1 MKGNN
6 NKNRRRVVIPL
17 YPDLIDDELIDTVAA
32 EPKVVKYLDIPIQHI
47 SDGILKKMNRRGTGA
62 ELEALLTKLRQRIP
76 GLVLRT
82 SLITGLPGEGEKE
95 FEELCDFLRRAK
107 LERAGVFAYS
117 PEEEQAA
124 QEDKLD
130 KWINAHFEGE
140 KAKKLIIGTSVFL
153 GIALAIL
160 IFMLLP
166 YLVTSVFTKGIE
178 SSFVKNVI
186 DGVLRILIF
195 LVYIRLVTLSKDI
208 HRVFEYHGA
217 EHKSIHCYEKGL
229 PLTVENIRPQPRE
242 HPRCGTSFLF
252 VVMIVSFLV
261 FSVVSWKR
269 RIVAFF
275 LRLLLLPVV
284 VAFSYEINRWAGGH
298 DNWLSRVLSAPGRAL
313 QKLTVFEPDDS
324 MMECA
329 ARALTLVIPEEKGA
343 DRW

>member
-1 MKGNN
+1 MKKKQDGGFRTTIGGQALIEGILMRGPE
-6 NKNRRRVVIPL
+6 KQAIVVRLADGTLQEKVEELKFIKDRYPILGWPLVRGVVIFF
-17 YPDLIDDELIDTVAA
+17 
-32 EPKVVKYLDIPIQHI
+32 
-47 SDGILKKMNRRGTGA
+47 S
-62 ELEALLTKLRQRIP
+62 
-76 GLVLRT
+76 
-82 SLITGLPGEGEKE
+82 SLIN
-95 FEELCDFLRRAK
+95 
-107 LERAGVFAYS
+107 GVKALMYS
-117 PEEEQAA
+117 ADCLPEEEQAA

-140 KAKKLIIGTSVFL
+140 KAKKLIIGVSVAL
-153 GIALAIL
+153 GILLAVA
-160 IFMLLP
+160 IFMVLP
-166 YLVTSVFTKGIE
+166 YLVTSVFTKAIG

-186 DGVLRILIF
+186 DGVLRIIIF
-195 LVYIRLVTLSKDI
+195 LIYIRLVTISKDI

-261 FSVVSWKR
+261 FSVVSWRNK
-269 RIVAFF
+269 IVAFF

-284 VAFSYEINRWAGGH
+284 VAVSYEINRWTGRH
-298 DNWLSRVLSAPGRAL
+298 DNLLSRILSAPGRAL
-313 QKLTVFEPDDS
+313 QKLTVFEPDES

-329 ARALTLVIPEEKGA
+329 ARALTLVIPEREGA

>member
-1 MKGNN
+1 MKQKTE
-6 NKNRRRVVIPL
+6 KNQSCAFRTTIGGQA
-17 YPDLIDDELIDTVAA
+17 LIE
-32 EPKVVKYLDIPIQHI
+32 
-47 SDGILKKMNRRGTGA
+47 GILMRGPEKQAIVVRLADGSLQEKVE
-62 ELEALLTKLRQRIP
+62 ELKFIKDRYPILGWPLIRGVAIFFS
-76 GLVLRT
+76 
-82 SLITGLPGEGEKE
+82 SLINGVKALMYSADCLP
-95 FEELCDFLRRAK
+95 A
-107 LERAGVFAYS
+107 
-117 PEEEQAA
+117 EEQEA
-124 QEDKLD
+124 QEDALD

-140 KAKKLIIGTSVFL
+140 KAKKLIIGTSVAL
-153 GIALAIL
+153 GVVLAIA
-160 IFMLLP
+160 IFMVLP
-166 YLVTSVFTKGIE
+166 YLITGLFTKAIG

-195 LVYIRLVTLSKDI
+195 LCYIRLVTLSKDI

-261 FSVVSWKR
+261 FSVVSWKN
-269 RIVAFF
+269 RILAFF

-284 VAFSYEINRWAGGH
+284 VAVSYEINRWAGRH
-298 DNWLSRVLSAPGRAL
+298 DNLLSRILSAPGRAL
-313 QKLTVFEPDDS
+313 QKLTVFEPDES

-329 ARALTLVIPEEKGA
+329 ARALTLVIPEQEGA

>member
-1 MKGNN
+1 MKKEQQGACFRTTIGGQALIEGILMRGPE
-6 NKNRRRVVIPL
+6 KQAIVVRLADGTLQEKTEELKFIKDRYPILGWPLIRGVVIFF
-17 YPDLIDDELIDTVAA
+17 
-32 EPKVVKYLDIPIQHI
+32 
-47 SDGILKKMNRRGTGA
+47 S
-62 ELEALLTKLRQRIP
+62 
-76 GLVLRT
+76 
-82 SLITGLPGEGEKE
+82 SLIN
-95 FEELCDFLRRAK
+95 
-107 LERAGVFAYS
+107 GVKALMYS
-117 PEEEQAA
+117 ADCLPEEEQAA

-140 KAKKLIIGTSVFL
+140 KAKKMIIGVSVAL
-153 GIALAIL
+153 GLILAVA
-160 IFMLLP
+160 IFMVLP
-166 YLVTSVFTKGIE
+166 YLVTGVFTKSIG
-178 SSFVKNVI
+178 SSFLKNVI

-195 LVYIRLVTLSKDI
+195 LVYIRLVTMSKDI

-261 FSVVSWKR
+261 FSVVSWKN

-275 LRLLLLPVV
+275 LRLALLPVV
-284 VAFSYEINRWAGGH
+284 VAFSYEINRWAGRH
-298 DNWLSRVLSAPGRAL
+298 DNLLSRILSAPGRAL
-313 QKLTVFEPDDS
+313 QKLTVFEPDES

-329 ARALTLVIPEEKGA
+329 ARALTLVIPEREGA

>member
-1 MKGNN
+1 MSKEKRE
-6 NKNRRRVVIPL
+6 NKEQCFRTTIGGQALIEGILMRGPKKQAIVVRLADGSLQEKTEELKLIKDRFPILGWPLIRGVVIFF
-17 YPDLIDDELIDTVAA
+17 
-32 EPKVVKYLDIPIQHI
+32 
-47 SDGILKKMNRRGTGA
+47 S
-62 ELEALLTKLRQRIP
+62 
-76 GLVLRT
+76 
-82 SLITGLPGEGEKE
+82 SLIN
-95 FEELCDFLRRAK
+95 
-107 LERAGVFAYS
+107 GVKALMYS
-117 PEEEQAA
+117 ADCLPEEEQAA

>member
-1 MKGNN
+1 MKKEQQGTCFRTTIGGQALIEGILMRGPE
-6 NKNRRRVVIPL
+6 KQAIVVRLADGTLQEKTEELKLIKDRYPILGWPLIRGVVIFF
-17 YPDLIDDELIDTVAA
+17 
-32 EPKVVKYLDIPIQHI
+32 
-47 SDGILKKMNRRGTGA
+47 S
-62 ELEALLTKLRQRIP
+62 
-76 GLVLRT
+76 
-82 SLITGLPGEGEKE
+82 SLIN
-95 FEELCDFLRRAK
+95 
-107 LERAGVFAYS
+107 GVKALMYS
-117 PEEEQAA
+117 ADCLPEEEQAA

-140 KAKKLIIGTSVFL
+140 KAKKMIIGVSVAL
-153 GIALAIL
+153 GLILAVA
-160 IFMLLP
+160 IFMVLP
-166 YLVTSVFTKGIE
+166 YLVTGVFTKSIG
-178 SSFVKNVI
+178 SSFLKNVI

-195 LVYIRLVTLSKDI
+195 LVYIRLVTMSKDI

-261 FSVVSWKR
+261 FSVVSWKN

-275 LRLLLLPVV
+275 LRLALLPVV
-284 VAFSYEINRWAGGH
+284 VAFSYEINRWAGRH
-298 DNWLSRVLSAPGRAL
+298 DNLLSRILSAPGRAL
-313 QKLTVFEPDDS
+313 QKLTVFEPDES

-329 ARALTLVIPEEKGA
+329 ARALTLVIPEREGA

>member
-1 MKGNN
+1 MKK
-6 NKNRRRVVIPL
+6 KNEGAFRTTIGGQALIEGILMRGPEKQAIVVRLADGTLQEKTEELKLIKDRYPILGWPLIRGVVIFF
-17 YPDLIDDELIDTVAA
+17 
-32 EPKVVKYLDIPIQHI
+32 
-47 SDGILKKMNRRGTGA
+47 S
-62 ELEALLTKLRQRIP
+62 
-76 GLVLRT
+76 
-82 SLITGLPGEGEKE
+82 SLIN
-95 FEELCDFLRRAK
+95 
-107 LERAGVFAYS
+107 GVKALMYS
-117 PEEEQAA
+117 ADCLPEEEQAA

-140 KAKKLIIGTSVFL
+140 KAKKMIIGVSVAL
-153 GIALAIL
+153 GLILAVA
-160 IFMLLP
+160 IFMVLP
-166 YLVTSVFTKGIE
+166 YLVTGVFTKSIG
-178 SSFVKNVI
+178 SSFLKNVI

-195 LVYIRLVTLSKDI
+195 LVYIRLVTMSKDI

-261 FSVVSWKR
+261 FSVVSWKN

-275 LRLLLLPVV
+275 LRLALLPVV
-284 VAFSYEINRWAGGH
+284 VAFSYEINRWAGRH
-298 DNWLSRVLSAPGRAL
+298 DNLLSRILSAPGRAL
-313 QKLTVFEPDDS
+313 QKLTVFEPDES

-329 ARALTLVIPEEKGA
+329 ARALTLVIPEREGA

>member
-1 MKGNN
+1 MEKKQEACFRTTIGGQALIEGILMRGPA
-6 NKNRRRVVIPL
+6 KQAIVVRLADGTLQEKVEELKFIKDRYPILGWPLVRGVVIFF
-17 YPDLIDDELIDTVAA
+17 
-32 EPKVVKYLDIPIQHI
+32 
-47 SDGILKKMNRRGTGA
+47 S
-62 ELEALLTKLRQRIP
+62 
-76 GLVLRT
+76 
-82 SLITGLPGEGEKE
+82 SLIN
-95 FEELCDFLRRAK
+95 
-107 LERAGVFAYS
+107 GVKALMYS
-117 PEEEQAA
+117 ADCLPEEEQAA

-140 KAKKLIIGTSVFL
+140 KAKKLIIGVSVAL
-153 GIALAIL
+153 GILLAVA
-160 IFMLLP
+160 IFMVLP
-166 YLVTSVFTKGIE
+166 YLVTSVFTKAIG

-186 DGVLRILIF
+186 DGVLRIIIF
-195 LVYIRLVTLSKDI
+195 LIYIRLVTISKDI

-261 FSVVSWKR
+261 FSVVSWRNK
-269 RIVAFF
+269 IVAFF

-284 VAFSYEINRWAGGH
+284 VAVSYEINRWTGRH
-298 DNWLSRVLSAPGRAL
+298 DNLLSRILSAPGRAL
-313 QKLTVFEPDDS
+313 QKLTVFEPDES

-329 ARALTLVIPEEKGA
+329 ARALTLVIPEREGA

>member
-1 MKGNN
+1 MKKKQGGGFRTTIGGQALIEGILMRGPE
-6 NKNRRRVVIPL
+6 KQAIVVRLADGTLQEKTEELKFIKDRYPILGWPLIRGVVIFF
-17 YPDLIDDELIDTVAA
+17 
-32 EPKVVKYLDIPIQHI
+32 
-47 SDGILKKMNRRGTGA
+47 S
-62 ELEALLTKLRQRIP
+62 
-76 GLVLRT
+76 
-82 SLITGLPGEGEKE
+82 SLIN
-95 FEELCDFLRRAK
+95 
-107 LERAGVFAYS
+107 GVKALMYS
-117 PEEEQAA
+117 ADCLPEEEQAA

-140 KAKKLIIGTSVFL
+140 KAKKIIIGVSVAL
-153 GIALAIL
+153 GLILAVA
-160 IFMLLP
+160 IFMVLP
-166 YLVTSVFTKGIE
+166 YLVTGVFTKSIG
-178 SSFVKNVI
+178 SSFLKNVI

-195 LVYIRLVTLSKDI
+195 LVYIRLVTMSKDI

-261 FSVVSWKR
+261 FSVVSWKN

-275 LRLLLLPVV
+275 LRLALLPVV
-284 VAFSYEINRWAGGH
+284 VAFSYEINRWAGRH
-298 DNWLSRVLSAPGRAL
+298 DNLLSRILSAPGRAL
-313 QKLTVFEPDDS
+313 QKLTVFEPDES

-329 ARALTLVIPEEKGA
+329 ARALTLVIPEREGA

>member
-1 MKGNN
+1 MKKKQGRGFRTTIGGQALIEGILMRGPE
-6 NKNRRRVVIPL
+6 KQAIVVRLADGTLQEKTEELKFIKDRYPILGWPLIRGVVIFF
-17 YPDLIDDELIDTVAA
+17 
-32 EPKVVKYLDIPIQHI
+32 
-47 SDGILKKMNRRGTGA
+47 S
-62 ELEALLTKLRQRIP
+62 
-76 GLVLRT
+76 
-82 SLITGLPGEGEKE
+82 SLIN
-95 FEELCDFLRRAK
+95 
-107 LERAGVFAYS
+107 GVKALMYS
-117 PEEEQAA
+117 ADCLPEEEQAA

-140 KAKKLIIGTSVFL
+140 KAKKMIIGVSVAL
-153 GIALAIL
+153 GLILAVA
-160 IFMLLP
+160 IFMVLP
-166 YLVTSVFTKGIE
+166 YLVTGVFTKSIG
-178 SSFVKNVI
+178 SSFLKNVI

-195 LVYIRLVTLSKDI
+195 LVYIRLVTMSKDI

-261 FSVVSWKR
+261 FSVVSWKN

-275 LRLLLLPVV
+275 LRLALLPVV
-284 VAFSYEINRWAGGH
+284 VAFSYEINRWAGRH
-298 DNWLSRVLSAPGRAL
+298 DNLLSRILSAPGRAL
-313 QKLTVFEPDDS
+313 QKLTVFEPDES

-329 ARALTLVIPEEKGA
+329 ARALTLVIPEREGA

>member
-1 MKGNN
+1 MKKEQQGACFRTTIGGQALIEGILMRGPE
-6 NKNRRRVVIPL
+6 KQAIVVRLADGTLQEKTEELKLIKDRYPILGWPLIRGVVIFF
-17 YPDLIDDELIDTVAA
+17 
-32 EPKVVKYLDIPIQHI
+32 
-47 SDGILKKMNRRGTGA
+47 S
-62 ELEALLTKLRQRIP
+62 
-76 GLVLRT
+76 
-82 SLITGLPGEGEKE
+82 SLIN
-95 FEELCDFLRRAK
+95 
-107 LERAGVFAYS
+107 GVKALMYS
-117 PEEEQAA
+117 ADCLPEEEQAA

-140 KAKKLIIGTSVFL
+140 KAKKMIIGVSVAL
-153 GIALAIL
+153 GLILAVA
-160 IFMLLP
+160 IFMVLP
-166 YLVTSVFTKGIE
+166 YLVTGVFTKSIG
-178 SSFVKNVI
+178 SSFLKNVI

-195 LVYIRLVTLSKDI
+195 LVYIRLVTMSKDI

-261 FSVVSWKR
+261 FSVVSWRNK
-269 RIVAFF
+269 IVAFF

-284 VAFSYEINRWAGGH
+284 VAVSYEINRWTGRH
-298 DNWLSRVLSAPGRAL
+298 DNLLSRILSAPGRAL
-313 QKLTVFEPDDS
+313 QKLTVFEPDES

-329 ARALTLVIPEEKGA
+329 ARALTLVIPEREGA

>member
-1 MKGNN
+1 MK
-6 NKNRRRVVIPL
+6 NKQTECFRTTIGGQALIEGILMRGPEKQAIVVRLADGTLQEKVEELKFIKDRYPILGWPLVRGVVIFF
-17 YPDLIDDELIDTVAA
+17 
-32 EPKVVKYLDIPIQHI
+32 
-47 SDGILKKMNRRGTGA
+47 S
-62 ELEALLTKLRQRIP
+62 
-76 GLVLRT
+76 
-82 SLITGLPGEGEKE
+82 SLIN
-95 FEELCDFLRRAK
+95 
-107 LERAGVFAYS
+107 GVKALMYS
-117 PEEEQAA
+117 ADCLPEEEQAA

-140 KAKKLIIGTSVFL
+140 KAKKLIIGVSVAL
-153 GIALAIL
+153 GILLAVA
-160 IFMLLP
+160 IFMVLP
-166 YLVTSVFTKGIE
+166 YLVTSVFTKAIG

-229 PLTVENIRPQPRE
+229 PLTVENIRPQPRQ

-261 FSVVSWKR
+261 FSVVSWEN
-269 RIVAFF
+269 RILAFF

-284 VAFSYEINRWAGGH
+284 VAVSYEVNRWAGAH
-298 DNWLSRVLSAPGRAL
+298 DNLLSSILSAPGKAL
-313 QKLTVFEPDDS
+313 QRLTVFEPDES

-329 ARALTLVIPEEKGA
+329 ARALTLVIPEEKGS

>member
-1 MKGNN
+1 MKKKQDGGFRTTIGGQALIEGILMRGPE
-6 NKNRRRVVIPL
+6 KQAIVVRLADGTLQEKIEELKFIKDRYPILGWPLVRGVVIFF
-17 YPDLIDDELIDTVAA
+17 
-32 EPKVVKYLDIPIQHI
+32 
-47 SDGILKKMNRRGTGA
+47 S
-62 ELEALLTKLRQRIP
+62 
-76 GLVLRT
+76 
-82 SLITGLPGEGEKE
+82 SLIN
-95 FEELCDFLRRAK
+95 
-107 LERAGVFAYS
+107 GVKALMYS
-117 PEEEQAA
+117 ADCLPEEEQAA

-140 KAKKLIIGTSVFL
+140 KAKKLIIGVSVAL
-153 GIALAIL
+153 GILLAVA
-160 IFMLLP
+160 IFMVLP
-166 YLVTSVFTKGIE
+166 YLVTSVFTKAIG

-186 DGVLRILIF
+186 DGVLRIIIF
-195 LVYIRLVTLSKDI
+195 LIYIRLVTISKDI

-261 FSVVSWKR
+261 FSVVSWRNK
-269 RIVAFF
+269 IVAFF

-284 VAFSYEINRWAGGH
+284 VAVSYEINRWAGRH
-298 DNWLSRVLSAPGRAL
+298 DNLLSRILSAPGRAL
-313 QKLTVFEPDDS
+313 QKLTVFEPDES

-329 ARALTLVIPEEKGA
+329 ARALTLVIPEREGA